1 MINPGSIA
9 GQIPL
14 DPGDAFI
21 RKIQDLERYNRELL
35 PSLMQIFGPQI
46 ASLTTAQ
53 ATITAQQA
61 TLTTTVADLTTQQA
75 FLSSLS
81 TSFISFSDLNF
92 TSAASGVTTTTNIGT
107 GQTVVIPPRC
117 HALVTIS
124 ATVRAGMNTATG
136 GSASDAVSSLLTM
149 SSSAHSGIYIGSWN
163 SSAQLLETI
172 PVTGSRVDTSVVIER
187 TIDLPNM
194 TSGGYTG
201 STTTTLQLAGRG
213 YHSGPATSADHGFVT
228 PSMLVQIVANNF

>member
-1 MINPGSIA
+1 MINPGSLA
-9 GQIPL
+9 GQIPA
-14 DPGDAFI
+14 GDDYLI
-21 RKIQDLERYNRELL
+21 RKIQDLERVNRELL

-46 ASLTTAQ
+46 AA
-53 ATITAQQA
+53 
-61 TLTTTVADLTTQQA
+61 LTTTVADLATALAALTTQQA
-75 FLSSLS
+75 FLSSLT
-81 TSFISFSDLNF
+81 TSFIPFSDLNF

-124 ATVRAGMNTATG
+124 ATVRAGMNTAT
-136 GSASDAVSSLLTM
+136 VSSLLTM
-149 SSSAHSGIYIGSWN
+149 SSSAHSGVYIGSWN

-172 PVTGSRVDTSVVIER
+172 PVTGSRVDTSIVIAR